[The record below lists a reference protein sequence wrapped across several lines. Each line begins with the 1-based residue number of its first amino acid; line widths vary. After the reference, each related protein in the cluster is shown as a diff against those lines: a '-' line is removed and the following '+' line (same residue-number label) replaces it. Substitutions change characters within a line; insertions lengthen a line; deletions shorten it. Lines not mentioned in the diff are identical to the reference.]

1 MKFRTEIEVTS
12 LPRKIDYGQKIVSLG
27 SCFAQN
33 IAQLL
38 DKAKFNI
45 VSSPT
50 GILFNPASIATAI
63 ADMLDNK
70 QLRREELVELNGRW
84 VSYDFHS
91 SISGA
96 TPDEALH
103 IMQSARECGA
113 KHISEAEHLI
123 ITLGT
128 AWVYSLNAD
137 ERIVANCH
145 KQPARLF
152 TRRLLT
158 VEEIVRY
165 LSDIASKTSAQIIL
179 TLSPVRHIGE
189 GLVDNSLSKAL
200 LRVAIDKVCN
210 EHSNVTYFPAYE
222 ILIDDLRDYRFYD
235 DDLVHPSSSAIRY
248 IADNF
253 FEAALSTYTKEL
265 KTKVERIVQA
275 ASHRPINP
283 HSQQHQEF
291 CHRQLEL
298 IAEMKNIDFSREKE
312 IFEQMLQINL

>member
-1 MKFRTEIEVTS
+1 M
-12 LPRKIDYGQKIVSLG
+12 
-27 SCFAQN
+27 
-33 IAQLL
+33 
-38 DKAKFNI
+38 
-45 VSSPT
+45 
-50 GILFNPASIATAI
+50 
-63 ADMLDNK
+63 
-70 QLRREELVELNGRW
+70 
-84 VSYDFHS
+84 
-91 SISGA
+91 
-96 TPDEALH
+96 
-103 IMQSARECGA
+103 
-113 KHISEAEHLI
+113 
-123 ITLGT
+123 
-128 AWVYSLNAD
+128 
-137 ERIVANCH
+137 
-145 KQPARLF
+145 
-152 TRRLLT
+152 
-158 VEEIVRY
+158 
-165 LSDIASKTSAQIIL
+165 
-179 TLSPVRHIGE
+179 RHIGE

-248 IADNF
+248 IADKF

-275 ASHRPINP
+275 ASHRPTNP

>member
-12 LPRKIDYGQKIVSLG
+12 LPRKIDYGDKIVSLG

-70 QLRREELVELNGRW
+70 ELRRDELVELNGRW

-128 AWVYSLNAD
+128 AWVYSLNVD
-137 ERIVANCH
+137 KRIVANCH

-200 LRVAIDKVCN
+200 LRVAIDEVCN

-235 DDLVHPSSSAIRY
+235 DDLIHPSSSAIRY
-248 IADNF
+248 IADKF

>member
-12 LPRKIDYGQKIVSLG
+12 LPRKIDYGDKIVSLG

-70 QLRREELVELNGRW
+70 ELRRDELVELNGRW

-113 KHISEAEHLI
+113 KQISEAEHLI
-123 ITLGT
+123 ITFGT
-128 AWVYSLNAD
+128 AWVYSLNVD
-137 ERIVANCH
+137 KRIVANCH

-248 IADNF
+248 IADKF
-253 FEAALSTYTKEL
+253 FDAALSTYTKEL

-275 ASHRPINP
+275 ASHRPTNP